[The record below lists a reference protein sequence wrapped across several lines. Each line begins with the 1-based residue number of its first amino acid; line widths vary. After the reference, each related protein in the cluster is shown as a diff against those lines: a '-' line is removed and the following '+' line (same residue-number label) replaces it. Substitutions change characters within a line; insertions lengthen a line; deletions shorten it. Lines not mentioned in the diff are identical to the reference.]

1 MPTMLPKLRHLDINF
16 TMHQRRP
23 SLVVQDPLQLSDRY
37 LILPRALGAALML
50 CDGRHEAGDMAAILV
65 RDYGLRIEQAVVDD
79 LLLALDEALFLE
91 NERSAQALEAAIRS
105 FRSLPARPATIA
117 GAGYPADAEALR
129 LQFDRYLEEVGP
141 VAPLP
146 AGGRALIS
154 PHIDY
159 QRGHKVYARVWKQA
173 AAMAQAAELVVIL
186 GTDHYGGFNPVTLT
200 RQSYATPYGVLP
212 TELGIVDALATAL
225 DPARAFAGE
234 LYHRR
239 EHAIEL
245 VAVWLHHMRQGQ
257 AVPVVP
263 ILVGSFQPLLAGEG
277 SSPDQDPAFAVLL
290 RELAHLTTGR
300 RTLYVA
306 SGDLAHIGPAFGGEP
321 VGIVE
326 RADLATHDEELI
338 GHLCAGDAEG
348 FWRFIQRTE
357 DRNNVCGVSP
367 FYLTLKLLGPV
378 EGQRAG
384 YAVCPADDHNTSVV
398 SVCGVLFG

>member
-1 MPTMLPKLRHLDINF
+1 MLPKLRHLDIHL
-16 TMHQRRP
+16 TTHQRRP

-37 LILPRALGAALML
+37 LILPQALGAALML
-50 CDGRHEAGDMAAILV
+50 CDGQHDPAGITATLTGEY
-65 RDYGLRIEQAVVDD
+65 RFRIDQMVVDD

-91 NERSAQALEAAIRS
+91 NERSTLAMAAAIQD
-105 FRSLPARPATIA
+105 FRSLPSRPLTIA
-117 GAGYPADAEALR
+117 GVGYPAEAEALR
-129 LQFDRYLEEVGP
+129 VKFDRYLDEAGP
-141 VAPLP
+141 VPTMP
-146 AGGRALIS
+146 TTGRALIS

-159 QRGHKVYARVWKQA
+159 DRGHKVYARVWKQA

-212 TELGIVDALATAL
+212 TDLKAVDALAAAL
-225 DPARAFAGE
+225 GADVVYAGE

-239 EHAIEL
+239 EHSIEL

-263 ILVGSFQPLLAGEG
+263 ILVGSFQPFLGDDSLPDNDPTFGSLLH
-277 SSPDQDPAFAVLL
+277 
-290 RELAHLTTGR
+290 ELETLTNGR

-326 RADLATHDEELI
+326 RAALAAHDEELI
-338 GHLCAGDAEG
+338 HHLAAGDAEG
-348 FWRFIQRTE
+348 FWRFIQQTE

-367 FYLTLKLLGPV
+367 FYLTLKLLGHV
-378 EGQRAG
+378 EGRGAG

-398 SVCGVLFG
+398 SVCGMVFG